1 MKKSFIISVFCLF
14 AVAGMNAEDSIVVH
28 HNILRDMPNVEIIQD
43 SAMVRLLNAAIV
55 GTHELVEIDGYRVQ
69 IFSSNQQQSAKSE
82 ALRLESQLKD
92 KLTQSVYVLYV
103 PPFWKVRVG
112 DFRTAD
118 EAKEYKKIFV
128 QEFPD
133 LMGNTYVVRD
143 RVQVLK

>member
-1 MKKSFIISVFCLF
+1 MKKSFIISVVCLF
-14 AVAGMNAEDSIVVH
+14 AVLGVKAEDSIAVYH
-28 HNILRDMPNVEIIQD
+28 DILRDMPNVEIIQD
-43 SAMVRLLNAAIV
+43 SAMIRLLNAAIV

-82 ALRLESQLKD
+82 ALRLENQLKD